1 MFFYDFISLSNRIY
15 AVTQLGFGQGSE
27 HVYSWV
33 FEGGYFYY
41 GHMDILFLA
50 KVKKEYR
57 PEQSFFLY
65 LCQRRK
71 QTKE

>member
-1 MFFYDFISLSNRIY
+1 
-15 AVTQLGFGQGSE
+15 
-27 HVYSWV
+27 
-33 FEGGYFYY
+33 
-41 GHMDILFLA
+41 MDILFLA

-65 LCQRRK
+65 LCQLRK

>member
-1 MFFYDFISLSNRIY
+1 MFFLTKQCKRLITGIECHTDYFGALGYEYAPFGIY

-41 GHMDILFLA
+41 GHMDILFSC
-50 KVKKEYR
+50 
-57 PEQSFFLY
+57 QS
-65 LCQRRK
+65 
-71 QTKE
+71 